1 MKANKRRLIGS
12 AAEEL
17 RRLLNITDGNFDI
30 EEVVSRLNGK
40 IEYFSGYDEGC
51 AEDVMKGGGQV
62 QTSKQKDE
70 NASFV
75 IRINEDNVK
84 MRQRFS
90 IAYEL
95 GHLFLHMRYF
105 SDKWDSLP
113 NGEKYNWELGS
124 YSVKEEEANEF
135 AGAFLMPEQ
144 LFIKKAIE
152 TGSESRC
159 SLEKIAEFFNVSVS
173 DAFYRGR
180 NLGLWR

>member
-30 EEVVSRLNGK
+30 EDVVLRLNGK
-40 IEYFSGYDEGC
+40 IEYFSGYGEGC
-51 AEDVMKGGGQV
+51 AEDVIKGGCQE
-62 QTSKQKDE
+62 QANMDE
-70 NASFV
+70 NVSFV

-105 SDKWDSLP
+105 SDKWDSLQ

-159 SLEKIAEFFNVSVS
+159 SLDRIAEFFNVSVS